1 MWNSAGHPCVIAAC
15 PSPALAIIAS
25 RIFRGSLVSVALVW
39 FRRDLRLQDNPAL
52 QAALDAGHVPVPVY
66 IHAPHE
72 EGDWAPG
79 GASNTWLHR
88 SLAALD
94 ADLRARG
101 SSLVLL
107 QGDSRSQLQALI
119 EQTGAVAVYWN
130 RKYEPATQPRD
141 AKIKRE
147 LREQG
152 IEAESHNGSLMFEP
166 WDVATQQ
173 GGPYKV
179 FTPFWR
185 NAQTRLQLP
194 APSGVPD
201 RFPGH
206 SASGGTL
213 ESLGLAPAIP
223 WDRQFWTHWQ
233 PGEAGA
239 HEALTV
245 FIDGA
250 LNGYREQR
258 DLPDR
263 VGTSLL
269 SPHLH
274 FGEIAPWQIVRR
286 LQGERSASRD
296 ADIDGY
302 IRELGWR
309 EFSYHLL
316 HHFPQTPDHNLNP
329 RFDQFQWAK
338 PDAEALRAWQ
348 QGRTGI
354 PIVDA
359 GLRELWA
366 TGYMHNRVRMIVAS
380 YLCKHMR
387 QHWREGARW
396 FWDTLVD
403 ADLANNTMGW
413 QWVAGTGADAA
424 PYFRIFNPVTQSQK
438 FDPQAR
444 YISRWVPE
452 LAALPVK
459 ARFAPW
465 QSPQLLAECAPGY
478 PALPLVDLS
487 EGRDAAL
494 AAYRH
499 TGGA

>member
-1 MWNSAGHPCVIAAC
+1 MWNSAGHPRVIAAC

-101 SSLVLL
+101 SSLVLR
-107 QGDSRSQLQALI
+107 QGDSQSQLQALI

-141 AKIKRE
+141 AKIKRA

-152 IEAESHNGSLMFEP
+152 IEADSYNGSLMFEP

-185 NAQTRLQLP
+185 NALTRLQLP
-194 APSGVPD
+194 AQTHAPEDMRAHRVNG
-201 RFPGH
+201 
-206 SASGGTL
+206 
-213 ESLGLAPAIP
+213 ESLEALNLAPSIP
-223 WDRQFWTHWQ
+223 WDRQFWDHWQ

-444 YISRWVPE
+444 YITRWVPE

-465 QSPQLLAECAPGY
+465 QSPQLLAERAPGY